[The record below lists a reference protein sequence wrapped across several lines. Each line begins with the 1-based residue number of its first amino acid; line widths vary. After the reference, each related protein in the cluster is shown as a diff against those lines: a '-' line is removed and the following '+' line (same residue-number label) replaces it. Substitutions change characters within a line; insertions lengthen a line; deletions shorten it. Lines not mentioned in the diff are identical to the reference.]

1 MARYIC
7 MVCGYVFEGDHAP
20 DVCDQCT
27 ASQSKFKKM
36 RPDDMLSIDEHRVG
50 IAEGVDAD
58 ILETLRQDFADECA
72 EVGISL
78 AMARQAE
85 REGYPEIAAA
95 FTKIAM
101 EEAEHA
107 AKYAEILGESV
118 YLDTK
123 RNLQFRA
130 NAQLSA
136 CESKKRLASKTKQ
149 LNLDAIHDMVHEI
162 CKDEARHGFMLRGL
176 LDRYFK

>member
-1 MARYIC
+1 MSRYIC
-7 MVCGYVFEGDHAP
+7 MVCGYVFEGESAP
-20 DVCDQCT
+20 DVCEQCT

-36 RPDDMLSIDEHRVG
+36 RQDDTISLDEHRIG
-50 IAEGVDAD
+50 IAEGVDTE
-58 ILETLRQDFADECA
+58 ILETLRQDFLDECM
-72 EVGISL
+72 EVGINL

-95 FTKIAM
+95 FTKVAM
-101 EEAEHA
+101 GEAEHA
-107 AKYAEILGESV
+107 AKFAEMLGESV
-118 YLDTK
+118 YLDTR

-130 NAQLSA
+130 NALLSA
-136 CESKKRLASKTKQ
+136 CESKKRLAGKTKQ

-176 LDRYFK
+176 LNRYF